1 MEPVGLSLSTDLV
14 TGAALVTVVGEV
26 DLASAER
33 LRDELETALHD
44 ARTVVVDVGGM
55 SFIDSSGLNALVH
68 AYRTARGVGSD
79 LRIRHPTPMFLRL
92 LEITQLETLFI
103 IDHDG
108 DSAGASTEPA
118 P

>member
-26 DLASAER
+26 DLSSAER
-33 LRDELETALHD
+33 LREELETALHH

-68 AYRTARGVGSD
+68 AHRTAQEVGSE
-79 LRIRHPTPMFLRL
+79 LRIRRPTPMLLRL
-92 LEITQLETLFI
+92 LEITRLETLFV
-103 IDHDG
+103 IDRDA
-108 DSAGASTEPA
+108 DSARASTDPA